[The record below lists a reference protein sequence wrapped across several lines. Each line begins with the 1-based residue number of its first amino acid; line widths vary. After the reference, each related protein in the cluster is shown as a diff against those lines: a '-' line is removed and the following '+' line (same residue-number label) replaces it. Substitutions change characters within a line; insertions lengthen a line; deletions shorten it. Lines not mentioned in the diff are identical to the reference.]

1 MLAPI
6 VRVLTDDCSLFWS
19 QRWIPTGGI
28 SDASRMHV
36 ENSSRKPSL
45 CRLAQP
51 FGDTRGPAPLCR
63 VWTQILLQRKVGR
76 SYLPECRTSDRPLQA
91 LRHRKVV
98 EREDDSAR
106 YRVTQPVHTTHRS
119 AICKQTH
126 SHCTLLIPA
135 NSDLIGRNVLFI
147 PRHSTDPDHLIK
159 AVFTQIGDP
168 PESSASHSASIK
180 TLATRLGPL
189 LLSPAIM
196 LAQSTRR
203 QHIAQQSIPSPP
215 SSHLAYPQAPQQ
227 FAAQQ
232 QQQIYDQKLL
242 HDYLE
247 SQQQTFG
254 NQSASNAPNPYM
266 TTAYTDFA
274 NPAIRI
280 QQSTPT
286 PQLSQNGFAQSSM
299 LSTNSN
305 GSGFDSWNYGNV
317 QSQSLQTP
325 SHNQSRG
332 HQRASSSSS
341 VGSSASQ
348 YQSVGPAANYQYVM
362 TAQEDSSFVADRLSR
377 GFSNHLPTPTHTPT
391 QESFMN
397 ANNFNN
403 YSAATSMDQTMS
415 AHMSM
420 KQALMEQGDDVPDFA
435 HSARQS
441 VSSYGHD
448 SPATPHTTHG
458 DEMDFKMPADTRQH
472 TVPKFERTY
481 TDIAA
486 DNFYDPNAVAQSIA
500 QTKPAQSSL
509 LSPYRTNANESVQ
522 RALQAAQY
530 ARSQSPSSNASRGDS
545 PFRKSSPY
553 RQPSHSF
560 NSPMVGTAAAAR
572 EQNRT
577 ADAAYAMKPQMPSSQ
592 ESEPKTISPKD
603 ALLDYREADEDSKVS
618 LFPDGGANEYD
629 GQYGSGEQFRTAT
642 QSSFDTPS
650 SQSYQRESWAT
661 PQFTT
666 NFSGSTAP
674 SLPSTASFNFVAPSI
689 QNNMPSLPLST
700 TSQYRSAP
708 TNMSTV
714 DQTPEFPAHLTSMES
729 SASEAE
735 PSNSQSSELFL
746 HKPTSSDAASGTYS
760 CTYHGCSQRFETPQK
775 LQKHKREGHRNANLG
790 TTMTSAAI
798 LERNSQAGP
807 HKCERINPTTGK
819 PCNTV
824 FSRPYDLTRH
834 EDTIHN
840 GRKQKVRCALCV
852 EEKTF
857 SRNDALTRHMV
868 SQHATRKH

>member
-1 MLAPI
+1 MLAP
-6 VRVLTDDCSLFWS
+6 
-19 QRWIPTGGI
+19 
-28 SDASRMHV
+28 
-36 ENSSRKPSL
+36 
-45 CRLAQP
+45 
-51 FGDTRGPAPLCR
+51 
-63 VWTQILLQRKVGR
+63 
-76 SYLPECRTSDRPLQA
+76 
-91 LRHRKVV
+91 
-98 EREDDSAR
+98 
-106 YRVTQPVHTTHRS
+106 
-119 AICKQTH
+119 
-126 SHCTLLIPA
+126 
-135 NSDLIGRNVLFI
+135 
-147 PRHSTDPDHLIK
+147 
-159 AVFTQIGDP
+159 
-168 PESSASHSASIK
+168 
-180 TLATRLGPL
+180 
-189 LLSPAIM
+189 
-196 LAQSTRR
+196 STRR

-215 SSHLAYPQAPQQ
+215 SSHLSYPQVPQQ
-227 FAAQQ
+227 YAAQQ
-232 QQQIYDQKLL
+232 QQQLFDQKLL

-247 SQQQTFG
+247 SQQQAFG
-254 NQSASNAPNPYM
+254 NQAASNAPSSFM

-286 PQLSQNGFAQSSM
+286 PQLSQNGFAQSPM
-299 LSTNSN
+299 LSTSSN
-305 GSGFDSWNYGNV
+305 GSGLDSWNYGNV
-317 QSQSLQTP
+317 QTQSLQTP

-341 VGSSASQ
+341 VGSSNSQ
-348 YQSVGPAANYQYVM
+348 YQAVGPTANYQYVIHPKRPSSRM
-362 TAQEDSSFVADRLSR
+362 TARIDSSIMADRLPR
-377 GFSNHLPTPTHTPT
+377 TYSNHLPTPTHTPT

-397 ANNFNN
+397 SNNFNN
-403 YSAATSMDQTMS
+403 YSAAPSSMDQTMA

-420 KQALMEQGDDVPDFA
+420 KQALMDQGDDVPDFA

-448 SPATPHTTHG
+448 SPATPHTAQG
-458 DEMDFKMPADTRQH
+458 DEMDFKMPAETRQH

-486 DNFYDPNAVAQSIA
+486 DICYDPNAVSQSIQ

-530 ARSQSPSSNASRGDS
+530 ARSQSPNSAVSRGDS

-553 RQPSHSF
+553 AQPNHSF
-560 NSPMVGTAAAAR
+560 NSSMVGTAAATR

-577 ADAAYAMKPQMPSSQ
+577 ADAAYAMKSQMPSSQ
-592 ESEPKTISPKD
+592 EPEPKTISPKD

-618 LFPDGGANEYD
+618 LFPDSGANEYD
-629 GQYGSGEQFRTAT
+629 GQYGGGEQFRTAT
-642 QSSFDTPS
+642 QSSFDAPS
-650 SQSYQRESWAT
+650 SQSYPRDSWAT
-661 PQFTT
+661 PQFST

-674 SLPSTASFNFVAPSI
+674 SLPSSTSFSFVAPSV
-689 QNNMPSLPLST
+689 QGNMPSLPIST

-735 PSNSQSSELFL
+735 PSNSQSSDRFL
-746 HKPTSSDAASGTYS
+746 RKPTSSDAASGTYS

-790 TTMTSAAI
+790 TTMTSEAI

-819 PCNTV
+819 PCNTI

-840 GRKQKVRCALCV
+840 ARKQKVRCALCV

-868 SQHATRKH
+868 SHHATRKHQAQPC

>member
-1 MLAPI
+1 
-6 VRVLTDDCSLFWS
+6 
-19 QRWIPTGGI
+19 
-28 SDASRMHV
+28 
-36 ENSSRKPSL
+36 
-45 CRLAQP
+45 
-51 FGDTRGPAPLCR
+51 
-63 VWTQILLQRKVGR
+63 
-76 SYLPECRTSDRPLQA
+76 
-91 LRHRKVV
+91 
-98 EREDDSAR
+98 
-106 YRVTQPVHTTHRS
+106 
-119 AICKQTH
+119 
-126 SHCTLLIPA
+126 
-135 NSDLIGRNVLFI
+135 
-147 PRHSTDPDHLIK
+147 
-159 AVFTQIGDP
+159 
-168 PESSASHSASIK
+168 
-180 TLATRLGPL
+180 
-189 LLSPAIM
+189 M

-203 QHIAQQSIPSPP
+203 QQQSIPSPP
-215 SSHLAYPQAPQQ
+215 SSTTFAYQQLPQQ
-227 FAAQQ
+227 FAPQPQ
-232 QQQIYDQKLL
+232 FFDHKLL

-247 SQQQTFG
+247 SQQQSFG
-254 NQSASNAPNPYM
+254 NQATNNLPNSFM

-286 PQLSQNGFAQSSM
+286 PQLPQNIFTQSPM
-299 LSTNSN
+299 LSTNNN
-305 GSGFDSWNYGNV
+305 GVGLESWNYGNA

-325 SHNQSRG
+325 VRG

-348 YQSVGPAANYQYVM
+348 FQTVGPSASYQYVASSKIM
-362 TAQEDSSFVADRLSR
+362 PSCATTRADSLTMADKLIRSY
-377 GFSNHLPTPTHTPT
+377 SNHLPTPSHTPT

-397 ANNFNN
+397 SNNFNN
-403 YSAATSMDQTMS
+403 YNTNSANMDQTMG
-415 AHMSM
+415 AHMSL
-420 KQALMEQGDDVPDFA
+420 KQALMDQGDEVPDFA

-448 SPATPHTTHG
+448 SPATPHTAQ
-458 DEMDFKMPADTRQH
+458 DEMDFKVPANGETHCMVDSWLFNQFCTYDNPDTRQH

-486 DNFYDPNAVAQSIA
+486 DNFYDPSAVAQSIS

-509 LSPYRTNANESVQ
+509 LSPYRSNTNENVQ

-530 ARSQSPSSNASRGDS
+530 ARSQSPTSTASRGDS
-545 PFRKSSPY
+545 PFRRGSPY
-553 RQPSHSF
+553 RQPSNNF
-560 NSPMVGTAAAAR
+560 NSSMVHTAAAAR
-572 EQNRT
+572 EQSRKT
-577 ADAAYAMKPQMPSSQ
+577 DAAYAMKSQMQSSQ
-592 ESEPKTISPKD
+592 DSEPKTISPKD

-618 LFPDGGANEYD
+618 LFPDSGANDYD
-629 GQYGSGEQFRTAT
+629 AQYQGGEQYRSAT
-642 QSSFDTPS
+642 QPTFETPS
-650 SQSYQRESWAT
+650 SQSYSRDSWAT
-661 PQFTT
+661 PQFSS
-666 NFSGSTAP
+666 NYPVSAAP
-674 SLPSTASFNFVAPSI
+674 SLQSTTSFNFVTPSA
-689 QNNMPSLPLST
+689 QGNLTSMPLSS
-700 TSQYRSAP
+700 TSQYRSVP
-708 TNMSTV
+708 NMSSTV

-735 PSNSQSSELFL
+735 PSNSQGSEQFL
-746 HKPTSSDAASGTYS
+746 HKPTSSAAESGTYS

-868 SQHATRKH
+868 RIHRTRDH